1 MRNIKTL
8 YINSDMP
15 GSRACALEPLLY
27 VCGTDY
33 IKKDIGKKKMLLMSQ
48 GFRWSHGQK
57 HSNAFGTTL
66 HWFSCIVSPSN
77 SIDLKNGILVH

>member
-15 GSRACALEPLLY
+15 GSIACALEPLLY
-27 VCGTDY
+27 MCGTDY

-48 GFRWSHGQK
+48 EFRWSPGQK

-66 HWFSCIVSPSN
+66 DWFSVLFRPQIA
-77 SIDLKNGILVH
+77 